1 MRKYLKNQRKKKK
14 KKTIGKSK
22 QTNECNRI
30 DSSSVDRWNDEKQ
43 YFREFSIRDDYDS
56 SRFWPRREIYS
67 WRVVV
72 VDRPA
77 FESHVLRDSRFTATA
92 AFLPYLVPYEKLF
105 SSSDIVIVNLVY
117 DFVLE
122 HTEFVI
128 YFFFLFFIT
137 YDSFRRV
144 KSKNTRFPDSEMAI
158 LVARS
163 TWKIYDML

>member
-1 MRKYLKNQRKKKK
+1 M
-14 KKTIGKSK
+14 
-22 QTNECNRI
+22 
-30 DSSSVDRWNDEKQ
+30 
-43 YFREFSIRDDYDS
+43 
-56 SRFWPRREIYS
+56 
-67 WRVVV
+67 VV

-128 YFFFLFFIT
+128 YFFFFFFFIT
-137 YDSFRRV
+137 YDSSRRV
-144 KSKNTRFPDSEMAI
+144 KSKNTRFPDAEMAI
-158 LVARS
+158 LAAHS
-163 TWKIYDML
+163 T